1 MNILISDSYRKLNT
15 QLHASDPSYGTS
27 GHKWVKPITDV
38 AASLDIDTILD
49 YASGKCTLAAS
60 LTGYD
65 IRNYDPC
72 VPGIDA
78 MPEPADLVVATD
90 FMEHVEPQCVE
101 AVLDHIQSL
110 AKRAVFLVIA
120 TRPAQKTLAD
130 GRNAHLIQESC
141 EWWMP
146 QLMARWRLIDV
157 RRNNA
162 FFTFIGNAMPV
173 AAAAGHAFAPPLGG
187 HAA

>member
-1 MNILISDSYRKLNT
+1 MTTLISDSYRKLNA
-15 QLHASDPSYGTS
+15 QLHASDLSYGTS
-27 GHKWVKPITDV
+27 GHKWAKIVEDV
-38 AASLDIDTILD
+38 ARSMDIDTILD
-49 YASGKCTLAAS
+49 YAAGKCTLAAT
-60 LTGYD
+60 LHGYD
-65 IRNYDPC
+65 VRSYDPC

-78 MPEPADLVVATD
+78 LPEPAELVVATD

-130 GRNAHLIQESC
+130 GRNAHLIQEPC

-162 FFTFIGNAMPV
+162 FFTFIGNATPV
-173 AAAAGHAFAPPLGG
+173 ATAAHAFAPPVE
-187 HAA
+187 AA